1 MTRRSDKNPGRVP
14 STSRDDSAGQSPAPS
29 TRSPASGTAR
39 AWTTPEALT
48 SQVLREWKSGR
59 LLRAVGSGEPLFPM
73 ALRFRGP
80 TSRELSER
88 FSEVQPWIRALE
100 AGSKPARGHGYELA
114 WSDINHR
121 LLGRNRVPSGAI
133 VPTEDDALAL
143 ARRGAEAARFRELF
157 TETTARFPALAPWLV
172 EQPLRALE
180 HAGDWGRVLAV
191 LDWFRA
197 HPRAGVYLRQ
207 IEAEGVHTKFV
218 EERKGLLAE
227 LLDRVLPP
235 EAVDA
240 GTGTGAAAFEA
251 RYGLRAKP
259 TLVRLRVLDRRHL
272 VAGLSD
278 LTIPAADL
286 GALRPAVARVFVT
299 ENEINGLAFP
309 DVPGSLVIFGLGFG
323 LGRLA
328 QVSWLADVELHY
340 WGDVDTHGFAML
352 DRLRAALPHAQSF
365 LMDRASVLAHRT
377 VWGHERDNERHLAPL
392 ARLTPDE
399 AALYDDLVANRLADC
414 LRLEQERIS
423 FGWLQRALAP
433 FAR

>member
-1 MTRRSDKNPGRVP
+1 MTRP
-14 STSRDDSAGQSPAPS
+14 SV
-29 TRSPASGTAR
+29 SGGTVR
-39 AWTTPEALT
+39 AWTTPEALSAEVT
-48 SQVLREWKSGR
+48 RVWDAGR
-59 LLRAVGSGEPLFPM
+59 LLRALVSSEPLFPM
-73 ALRFRGP
+73 VLRFRGP

-88 FSEVQPWIRALE
+88 FSDVQAWIRALE
-100 AGSKPARGHGYELA
+100 ASSKSARGNGYELA

-133 VPTEDDALAL
+133 VPTMDDALAM
-143 ARRGAEAARFRELF
+143 ARRSADAARFRGLF
-157 TETTARFPALAPWLV
+157 SETTARFPALEPWLLD
-172 EQPLRALE
+172 QPLHALE
-180 HAGDWGRVLAV
+180 HAADWTRVLAV
-191 LDWFRA
+191 IDWFRA

-235 EAVDA
+235 EAVDVGA
-240 GTGTGAAAFEA
+240 GTGAAAFEA

-259 TLVRLRVLDRRHL
+259 ALVRLRFLDRRHL

-278 LTIPAADL
+278 LTVPAADL
-286 GALRPAVARVFVT
+286 GALRPSVARVFVT

-309 DVPGSLVIFGLGFG
+309 DLAESLVIFGLGFG

-328 QVSWLADVELHY
+328 QVPWLADVDLHY

-365 LMDRASVLAHRT
+365 LMDRATVLAHQL
-377 VWGHERDNERHLAPL
+377 VWGKERDNERHLAPL

-399 AALYDDLVANRLADC
+399 AALYGDLVANRLADG

-423 FGWLQRALAP
+423 FDWLRRALTP
-433 FAR
+433 FDR